1 MAFLIINFAPFILM
15 LSFRE
20 LVLNDL
26 SGGAYNE
33 LKKKAL
39 NSEDITDEDIN
50 KLDAKITET
59 YLPKYI
65 PVVVTLGI
73 YQFIFIVLCIL
84 LLRTGSWEW
93 IRKSKLDN
101 NKKNIHVLFQLEEI
115 LLLITTSFLGIWI
128 SISEIHEILP
138 IGLEIY
144 YEKTS
149 FESNLEIFYNLFG
162 IITIIPI
169 SIVFVAIR
177 KRSKSL
183 CILFNIAI
191 LIEIAIIL
199 SRILWSFCK
208 NYYPNGI
215 PDIIDII
222 KNDITYRERFFIAI
236 PTLIF
241 LVILNINTYLCYK
254 RVDKKFISQMYGS
267 ENKLILIQDFKEFLK
282 EVFETLIILLEKEKI
297 SEPYEYLKK
306 LDVNAWKFA
315 PESRILLLN
324 IVSINDDIIS
334 ANNEIGNVDNDEV
347 DEIKNIYIENVGV
360 EHDNNISK
368 KDHEIYFNAK
378 SDVMMQTNYP
388 LFNVNDV
395 SLDTIALN
403 INTVISSQLSPSEE
417 YWFLSSPSSQI
428 KYWFYYY
435 EITILSNPNN
445 DKTIIAMGLAT
456 KKYPLNRLPGCN
468 THSVGFHS
476 DKGRIF
482 HNEKYSGSKYA
493 EKWGEVNDVIGC
505 GYCPKTGQVF
515 FTMNGNY
522 LGIAYTG
529 LFHNWYPT
537 IGSNGVCSLKVNFGQ
552 KEFKYKE
559 ANGMSVAGIIS
570 QELLNRIDKHTTKIN
585 INL

>member
-1 MAFLIINFAPFILM
+1 M
-15 LSFRE
+15 LCNIFKFNYIYSFRE

-199 SRILWSFCK
+199 S
-208 NYYPNGI
+208 I

>member
-1 MAFLIINFAPFILM
+1 M
-15 LSFRE
+15 
-20 LVLNDL
+20 
-26 SGGAYNE
+26 YCY
-33 LKKKAL
+33 
-39 NSEDITDEDIN
+39 
-50 KLDAKITET
+50 
-59 YLPKYI
+59 YL
-65 PVVVTLGI
+65 L
-73 YQFIFIVLCIL
+73 
-84 LLRTGSWEW
+84 
-93 IRKSKLDN
+93 
-101 NKKNIHVLFQLEEI
+101 
-115 LLLITTSFLGIWI
+115 
-128 SISEIHEILP
+128 
-138 IGLEIY
+138 
-144 YEKTS
+144 
-149 FESNLEIFYNLFG
+149 
-162 IITIIPI
+162 
-169 SIVFVAIR
+169 
-177 KRSKSL
+177 
-183 CILFNIAI
+183 
-191 LIEIAIIL
+191 
-199 SRILWSFCK
+199 
-208 NYYPNGI
+208 
-215 PDIIDII
+215 
-222 KNDITYRERFFIAI
+222 AI

>member
-1 MAFLIINFAPFILM
+1 MVI
-15 LSFRE
+15 
-20 LVLNDL
+20 
-26 SGGAYNE
+26 
-33 LKKKAL
+33 K
-39 NSEDITDEDIN
+39 N
-50 KLDAKITET
+50 KWC
-59 YLPKYI
+59 YI
-65 PVVVTLGI
+65 VNTTGKSSA
-73 YQFIFIVLCIL
+73 IL
-84 LLRTGSWEW
+84 LGLGNG
-93 IRKSKLDN
+93 LG
-101 NKKNIHVLFQLEEI
+101 NIHILFQLEEI

-128 SISEIHEILP
+128 LISEIHEILP
-138 IGLEIY
+138 IGLNKY

-149 FESNLEIFYNLFG
+149 FESNLEIFYNIFG

-183 CILFNIAI
+183 CILFNIAS

-199 SRILWSFCK
+199 SRLLWSFCK
-208 NYYPNGI
+208 NYSAADDI
-215 PDIIDII
+215 PISDFIDII
-222 KNDITYRERFFIAI
+222 KNDITYRERFFI
-236 PTLIF
+236 
-241 LVILNINTYLCYK
+241 VILNINTYLCYK
-254 RVDKKFISQMYGS
+254 RVDNKFISQ
-267 ENKLILIQDFKEFLK
+267 K
-282 EVFETLIILLEKEKI
+282 KEKK
-297 SEPYEYLKK
+297 SESYEHLKK
-306 LDVNAWKFA
+306 LNVNAWKFTT
-315 PESRILLLN
+315 ESRILLLN
-324 IVSINDDIIS
+324 IVSINENIVS
-334 ANNEIGNVDNDEV
+334 ADNEIGNVDNDEV
-347 DEIKNIYIENVGV
+347 DEIKNIYIENIGV

-388 LFNVNDV
+388 LLNVNDV
-395 SLDTIALN
+395 SRDTIALN
-403 INTVISSQLSPSEE
+403 MNTVISSQLSPSEE

-476 DKGRIF
+476 DEGRIF
-482 HNEKYSGSKYA
+482 RNEKYSGSKYA
-493 EKWGEVNDVIGC
+493 EKWGEINNVVGC

-522 LGIAYTG
+522 LGIAYTS
-529 LFHNWYPT
+529 LSHNWYPT

-570 QELLNRIDKHTTKIN
+570 QELLNMIDEHTKIN
-585 INL
+585 INP